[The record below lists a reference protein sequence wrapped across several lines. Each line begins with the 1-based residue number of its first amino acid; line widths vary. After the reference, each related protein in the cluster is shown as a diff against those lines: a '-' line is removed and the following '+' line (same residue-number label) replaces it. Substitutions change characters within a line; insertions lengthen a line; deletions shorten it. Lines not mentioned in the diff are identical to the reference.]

1 MQMPGLP
8 APAAPVTAPVPAEV
22 PIPIGGL
29 PVPVP
34 GQVPAP
40 LAASLPAEVP
50 VPVLQAPL
58 LGSSAATGGP
68 AIARCRPV
76 SRTAPGRTGRST
88 SVRPSRA
95 PQKTQKTQKSQQ
107 AKAVR
112 VDAVQTDAA
121 HSARDR
127 RTRKIVEVG
136 TRGASFVFR
145 HRAGNAVIFL
155 VLLVAAAQLF
165 VLQIS
170 DAATLRAQAAGQLK
184 VTDLEKAVRG
194 SVVDRNNQQ
203 LAFTTESRALTF
215 QPKRIR
221 QQLEEAKKKNSA
233 APDPQQRLRD
243 IAKEVAGK
251 LNNKPDY
258 QTVLKKLQSDENF
271 AYLARAVD
279 PAIAGVISEKYP
291 EVGSERQDLRQYPGG
306 SLAANV
312 VGGIDWDGHGLLGLE
327 ESLDSVLSGTDGAV
341 TYDRGSDGVV
351 IPGSYRNRHRSV
363 NGSTVQLTI
372 DDDIQFYVQQQVQ
385 QAKNL
390 SGAHDVSAVVLDA
403 KTGEVLAM
411 ANDNTFDPSQDIGRQ
426 ADKQLGNLVV
436 SSPFEPGSV
445 NKVITA
451 SSVIEYGLSNPDEVL
466 QVPGAIQ
473 MGGVTIHDAW
483 DHGVMPYTTTGVFGK
498 SSNVGTLML
507 AQRVGPERF
516 YDMVRKFG
524 LGQRANVGLPGESAG
539 LVPPVDQWSGSTFSN
554 LPIGQGLSMTLL
566 QMTGMYQAIAND
578 GLRMPPRIIKAT
590 IGPDGSRDRRTASR
604 RYSGGFSADR
614 PDCAADVAGCR
625 ATRPDGLPAGHGPG
639 GRGAG
644 ISDGRQDRDRPA
656 NQPRVRL
663 LLRQRLLDHLRR
675 DGHRRRSALRDRPDD
690 GQPGA
695 QCGRLGRTLGG
706 PAVPQHRRLA
716 DAAGERAAVT
726 RSGAAADLAGH
737 LSKSTVKPLGL
748 PTCVPGGRTCGRVV
762 PRT

>member
-1 MQMPGLP
+1 M
-8 APAAPVTAPVPAEV
+8 
-22 PIPIGGL
+22 
-29 PVPVP
+29 
-34 GQVPAP
+34 
-40 LAASLPAEVP
+40 
-50 VPVLQAPL
+50 
-58 LGSSAATGGP
+58 
-68 AIARCRPV
+68 

-88 SVRPSRA
+88 SVPPSRA
-95 PQKTQKTQKSQQ
+95 RRKTRKPQQ

-112 VDAVQTDAA
+112 ADALQTGAA

-136 TRGASFVFR
+136 TRGGSFVFR

-155 VLLVAAAQLF
+155 VLAVAAAQLF

-184 VTDLEKAVRG
+184 VTDIEKAVRG

-221 QQLEEAKKKNSA
+221 QQLDEAKKKNSA

-243 IAKEVAGK
+243 IAKEVSGK

-258 QTVLKKLQSDENF
+258 QTVLKKLQSDDNF

-306 SLAANV
+306 SLAANI

-327 ESLDSVLSGTDGAV
+327 DSLDSVLSGTDGSV

-390 SGAHDVSAVVLDA
+390 SGAHNVSAVVLDA

-426 ADKQLGNLVV
+426 GDKQLGNLVV

-524 LGQRANVGLPGESAG
+524 LGQRTNVGLPGESAG
-539 LVPPVDQWSGSTFSN
+539 LVPPIDQWSGSTFSN

-590 IGPDGSRDRRTASR
+590 IGPDGSRTEEPRSEGIRVVSAQTAQTVR
-604 RYSGGFSADR
+604 QMLRAVVQRDPMGYQQGTGPAAAVPGYQMAGKTGTAQQINPACGCYFDNVYWITFAGMATVDDPRYVIGLMMDNPERNAD
-614 PDCAADVAGCR
+614 G
-625 ATRPDGLPAGHGPG
+625 TAGHSAAPLFHNIAGWLMQRENVPLSPDPGP
-639 GRGAG
+639 
-644 ISDGRQDRDRPA
+644 
-656 NQPRVRL
+656 L
-663 LLRQRLLDHLRR
+663 L
-675 DGHRRRSALRDRPDD
+675 
-690 GQPGA
+690 
-695 QCGRLGRTLGG
+695 TLQG
-706 PAVPQHRRLA
+706 
-716 DAAGERAAVT
+716 
-726 RSGAAADLAGH
+726 
-737 LSKSTVKPLGL
+737 
-748 PTCVPGGRTCGRVV
+748 
-762 PRT
+762 

>member
-1 MQMPGLP
+1 MNR
-8 APAAPVTAPVPAEV
+8 AAP
-22 PIPIGGL
+22 
-29 PVPVP
+29 
-34 GQVPAP
+34 
-40 LAASLPAEVP
+40 
-50 VPVLQAPL
+50 
-58 LGSSAATGGP
+58 GP
-68 AIARCRPV
+68 TRRKP
-76 SRTAPGRTGRST
+76 
-88 SVRPSRA
+88 
-95 PQKTQKTQKSQQ
+95 QQ

-112 VDAVQTDAA
+112 AEAFQTDAA

-145 HRAGNAVIFL
+145 HRAGNGVIFL

-170 DAATLRAQAAGQLK
+170 DAATLRAQAAGQLR
-184 VTDLEKAVRG
+184 VTDVEKAVRG

-243 IAKEVAGK
+243 IAKEVSGK
-251 LNNKPDY
+251 LNNKPDF
-258 QTVLKKLQSDENF
+258 QTVLKKLQSDDSF

-279 PAIAGVISEKYP
+279 PAIAGAISEKYP

-390 SGAHDVSAVVLDA
+390 SGAHNVSAVVLDA

-426 ADKQLGNLVV
+426 GDKQLGNLVV

-483 DHGVMPYTTTGVFGK
+483 DHGTMPYTTTGVFGK

-539 LVPPVDQWSGSTFSN
+539 LVPPIDQWSGSTFSN

-590 IGPDGSRDRRTASR
+590 IAPDGAKTEE
-604 RYSGGFSADR
+604 
-614 PDCAADVAGCR
+614 P
-625 ATRPDGLPAGHGPG
+625 RPDGVRVVSPQTAQTVRQMLRAVVQRDPMGYQQGTGPAAAVPGYQMAGKTGTAQQINPACGCYYDNVYWITFAGMATVDDPRYVIGLMMDNPERNADGTAGHSAAPLFHNIAGWLMQRENVPLSPDPGP
-639 GRGAG
+639 
-644 ISDGRQDRDRPA
+644 P
-656 NQPRVRL
+656 L
-663 LLRQRLLDHLRR
+663 
-675 DGHRRRSALRDRPDD
+675 
-690 GQPGA
+690 
-695 QCGRLGRTLGG
+695 TLQG
-706 PAVPQHRRLA
+706 
-716 DAAGERAAVT
+716 
-726 RSGAAADLAGH
+726 
-737 LSKSTVKPLGL
+737 
-748 PTCVPGGRTCGRVV
+748 
-762 PRT
+762 